1 MIGAATRERLPSAI
15 EVEQIGDLE
24 VKGKERPIAAFVLR
38 RLPAEGLRGQRDQG
52 LAEEHEERER

>member
-1 MIGAATRERLPSAI
+1 M
-15 EVEQIGDLE
+15 EQIGDLE
-24 VKGKERPIAAFVLR
+24 VKGKDRPIAAFVLR